1 MKDLKE
7 RGNMTDFVKPDLPRT
22 TPSFGVSNDIRRT
35 PPRRGRRRL
44 ILVLIAS
51 ACVIGLTLG
60 LRRLRAAA
68 PTVDRSVVW
77 IDQVKRGPMLR
88 EVQGQGTLV
97 PVEIRWITAVA
108 PARVDRVRV
117 LPGTKVDPDTVLVDL
132 LNPEVELAALEA
144 DRQLAQ
150 AQADLVNLGASVT
163 NQRLA
168 QESVVAGLDSEHQE
182 AARRAQADQVL
193 AKKGF
198 LSDLEMAT
206 SRDKESTLSG
216 RKSFEEKRL
225 TALQKGIGAQVQA
238 MRQQVERLRAIAD
251 FRHKEVEALHVRAG
265 VAGVLQD
272 LPLQP
277 GQSVAVGAVV
287 AKVAQPDKLKAE
299 LRVPETQAKDVQ
311 LGQKATVDTR
321 NGIVVGKVARIDPAA
336 VSGTVKVDIQFSGP
350 LPAGSRPDL
359 SVEGTIEL
367 ERLESVLYVG
377 RPAFGQPDASVGLFK
392 LNADGDEAT
401 RTEVKLGKASVRT
414 IQVRG
419 GLVEGDRVILSDMTQ
434 WDGAERVRLR

>member
-1 MKDLKE
+1 
-7 RGNMTDFVKPDLPRT
+7 MTEFVKPDLPRA
-22 TPSFGVSNDIRRT
+22 TPLVGSNDIRRT

-51 ACVIGLTLG
+51 ACVVGLTLG

-97 PVEIRWITAVA
+97 PVDIRWITAVA

-117 LPGTKVDPDTVLVDL
+117 LPGTKVQPDTILLDL
-132 LNPEVELAALEA
+132 LNPDVELQALEA

-150 AQADLVNLGASVT
+150 AQAELTNLEASLT

-168 QESVVAGLDSEHQE
+168 QESVVASLDSEHQE
-182 AARRAQADQVL
+182 AQRRAAADEAL

-206 SRDKESTLSG
+206 SRDKASTLSG
-216 RKSFEEKRL
+216 RKAFEEKRL
-225 TALQKGIGAQVQA
+225 GALAKGIAAQVQA
-238 MRQQVERLRAIAD
+238 QRQQVERLRSIAE
-251 FRHKEVEALHVRAG
+251 FRHKEVDALHVRAG
-265 VAGVLQD
+265 VAGVLQEM
-272 LPLQP
+272 PLQP

-287 AKVAQPDKLKAE
+287 AKVAQPERLKAE
-299 LRVPETQAKDVQ
+299 LRVPETQAKDVRI
-311 LGQKATVDTR
+311 GQKASVDTR
-321 NGIVVGKVARIDPAA
+321 NCIVVGKVSRIDPAA
-336 VSGTVKVDIQFSGP
+336 VSGTVKVDVQFDGA
-350 LPAGSRPDL
+350 LPEGARPDL

-367 ERLESVLYVG
+367 ERLDNVLYVG
-377 RPAFGQPDASVGLFK
+377 RPAFGQPDATVGLFK
-392 LNADGDEAT
+392 LVDDGDEAA
-401 RTEVKLGKASVRT
+401 RTQVKLGKASVRT
-414 IQVRG
+414 IEVKG
-419 GLVEGDRVILSDMTQ
+419 GLAEGDRVILSDMTQ
-434 WDGAERVRLR
+434 WDSAERVRLR

>member
-1 MKDLKE
+1 
-7 RGNMTDFVKPDLPRT
+7 
-22 TPSFGVSNDIRRT
+22 
-35 PPRRGRRRL
+35 
-44 ILVLIAS
+44 
-51 ACVIGLTLG
+51 
-60 LRRLRAAA
+60 
-68 PTVDRSVVW
+68 
-77 IDQVKRGPMLR
+77 
-88 EVQGQGTLV
+88 
-97 PVEIRWITAVA
+97 
-108 PARVDRVRV
+108 
-117 LPGTKVDPDTVLVDL
+117 
-132 LNPEVELAALEA
+132 
-144 DRQLAQ
+144 
-150 AQADLVNLGASVT
+150 
-163 NQRLA
+163 
-168 QESVVAGLDSEHQE
+168 
-182 AARRAQADQVL
+182 
-193 AKKGF
+193 
-198 LSDLEMAT
+198 
-206 SRDKESTLSG
+206 
-216 RKSFEEKRL
+216 
-225 TALQKGIGAQVQA
+225 
-238 MRQQVERLRAIAD
+238 
-251 FRHKEVEALHVRAG
+251 
-265 VAGVLQD
+265 
-272 LPLQP
+272 
-277 GQSVAVGAVV
+277 
-287 AKVAQPDKLKAE
+287 VAQPDKLKAE

>member
-1 MKDLKE
+1 MD
-7 RGNMTDFVKPDLPRT
+7 V
-22 TPSFGVSNDIRRT
+22 RRT

-44 ILVLIAS
+44 ILVLVAS

-77 IDQVKRGPMLR
+77 IDEVKRGPMLR

-117 LPGTKVDPDTVLVDL
+117 LPGTKVEADTILVDL
-132 LNPEVELAALEA
+132 LNPDVELQALEA

-150 AQADLVNLGASVT
+150 AQAELVNLEATVT
-163 NQRLA
+163 NQKLA
-168 QESVVAGLDSEHQE
+168 QESVVASLDSEQKE
-182 AARRAQADQVL
+182 AERRAQADQVL

-198 LSDLEMAT
+198 LSELEMAT
-206 SRDKESTLSG
+206 SRDKEATLSG
-216 RKSFEEKRL
+216 KKAFEQKRL
-225 TALQKGIGAQVQA
+225 GALAKGIVAQVQA
-238 MRQQVERLRAIAD
+238 ERQQVERLRSIAE
-251 FRHKEVEALHVRAG
+251 FRHKEVDALHVRAG

-287 AKVAQPDKLKAE
+287 AKVAQPDHLKAE

-311 LGQKATVDTR
+311 LGQKAMIDTR
-321 NGIVVGKVARIDPAA
+321 NGVVEGKVSRIDPAA
-336 VSGTVKVDIQFSGP
+336 VSGTVKVDVQFAGP
-350 LPAGSRPDL
+350 LPAGARPDL
-359 SVEGTIEL
+359 SIEGTIEL
-367 ERLESVLYVG
+367 ERLDHVLYVG
-377 RPAFGQPDASVGLFK
+377 RPAFGQPDATVALFK
-392 LNADGDEAT
+392 LVGDDEAV
-401 RTEVKLGKASVRT
+401 RTNVKLGRASVRT
-414 IQVRG
+414 IEVRG

>member
-1 MKDLKE
+1 MNDLL
-7 RGNMTDFVKPDLPRT
+7 KPDLPRA
-22 TPSFGVSNDIRRT
+22 TPLGGTMDIRRT

-44 ILVLIAS
+44 ILVLVAS
-51 ACVIGLTLG
+51 ACVIGVTLG

-68 PTVDRSVVW
+68 PTVDRAVVW
-77 IDQVKRGPMLR
+77 IDEVKRGPMLR

-117 LPGTKVDPDTVLVDL
+117 LPGTKVQPETILVDL
-132 LNPEVELAALEA
+132 INPDVELQLLEA

-150 AQADLVNLGASVT
+150 AQAELVNLEASVT

-168 QESVVAGLDSEHQE
+168 QESVVASLDSEHQE
-182 AARRAQADQVL
+182 AQRRAQADAEL

-206 SRDKESTLSG
+206 SRDKEATLSG
-216 RKSFEEKRL
+216 RKAFEQKRL
-225 TALQKGIGAQVQA
+225 GALQKGIVAQVQA
-238 MRQQVERLRAIAD
+238 QRQQVERLRSIAE
-251 FRHKEVEALHVRAG
+251 FRHREVDALHVRAG
-265 VAGVLQD
+265 VAGVLQE

-321 NGIVVGKVARIDPAA
+321 NGLVVGTVSRIDPAA
-336 VSGTVKVDIQFSGP
+336 VSGTVKVDVQLDG
-350 LPAGSRPDL
+350 LPAGARPDL
-359 SVEGTIEL
+359 SIEGTIEV
-367 ERLESVLYVG
+367 ERLQNVLYVG
-377 RPAFGQPDASVGLFK
+377 RPAFGQPGVSIKLFK
-392 LNADGDEAT
+392 LVDGDEAV
-401 RTEVKLGKASVRT
+401 RVDVKLGKASVRT
-414 IQVRG
+414 IEVRG

>member
-1 MKDLKE
+1 MDL
-7 RGNMTDFVKPDLPRT
+7 
-22 TPSFGVSNDIRRT
+22 RRM
-35 PPRRGRRRL
+35 PPPRGRRRL
-44 ILVLIAS
+44 VVALICS
-51 ACVIGLTLG
+51 ACMIGVTVG

-68 PTVDRSVVW
+68 PTVERAAIWVDTVR
-77 IDQVKRGPMLR
+77 RGPMLR
-88 EVQGQGTLV
+88 GVQGQGTLV

-117 LPGTKVDPDTVLVDL
+117 LPGTKVQADTVLVDL
-132 LNPEVELAALEA
+132 INPDVELQALEA

-150 AQADLVNLGASVT
+150 AQAELTNLEASLT

-168 QESVVAGLDSEHQE
+168 QESVVASLSSEHQE
-182 AARRAQADQVL
+182 AQRRAAADDAL

-198 LSDLEMAT
+198 LSALEMAT
-206 SRDKESTLSG
+206 SRDKASTLAG
-216 RKSFEEKRL
+216 RQAFEEKRL
-225 TALQKGIGAQVQA
+225 GALARGIAAQVQA
-238 MRQQVERLRAIAD
+238 QRQKVEQLRAIAA

-265 VAGVLQD
+265 VAGVLQE

-321 NGIVVGKVARIDPAA
+321 NGVVVGKVARIDPAA
-336 VSGTVKVDIQFSGP
+336 AAGTVKVDVAFDGP
-350 LPAGSRPDL
+350 LPAGARPDL

-367 ERLESVLYVG
+367 ERLNDVLYVG
-377 RPAFGQPDASVGLFK
+377 RPAFGQPEAAVGLFK
-392 LNADGDEAT
+392 LTDGEEAV
-401 RTEVKLGKASVRT
+401 RTQVKLGKASVRT
-414 IQVRG
+414 IEVRG
-419 GLVEGDRVILSDMTQ
+419 GLAEGDRVILSDMTQ

>member
-1 MKDLKE
+1 MEPIK
-7 RGNMTDFVKPDLPRT
+7 MTDFPKPDLPRS
-22 TPSFGVSNDIRRT
+22 TPLGGSMDIRRT

-44 ILVLIAS
+44 IVVLIAF

-117 LPGTKVDPDTVLVDL
+117 LPGTKVEPDTILLDL
-132 LNPEVELAALEA
+132 LNPDVELAALEA

-150 AQADLVNLGASVT
+150 AQAELVNLDASLT

-168 QESVVAGLDSEHQE
+168 QESVVAGLDSDHQE
-182 AARRAQADQVL
+182 AKRRAEADDAL

-206 SRDKESTLSG
+206 SRDRAAALAG
-216 RKSFEEKRL
+216 RKVFEEKRL
-225 TALQKGIGAQVQA
+225 GALAKGISAQVQA
-238 MRQQVERLRAIAD
+238 QKQQVERLRSIAE
-251 FRHKEVEALHVRAG
+251 FRHKEVDALHVRAG

-277 GQSVAVGAVV
+277 GQSVAVGAVL

-299 LRVPETQAKDVQ
+299 LRIPETQAKDVQ
-311 LGQKATVDTR
+311 IGQKATVDTR
-321 NGIVVGKVARIDPAA
+321 NGTIVGKVARIDPAA
-336 VSGTVKVDIQFSGP
+336 VSGTVKVDV
-350 LPAGSRPDL
+350 ASR
-359 SVEGTIEL
+359 
-367 ERLESVLYVG
+367 G
-377 RPAFGQPDASVGLFK
+377 RFRRARG
-392 LNADGDEAT
+392 
-401 RTEVKLGKASVRT
+401 RT
-414 IQVRG
+414 
-419 GLVEGDRVILSDMTQ
+419 
-434 WDGAERVRLR
+434 

>member
-1 MKDLKE
+1 M
-7 RGNMTDFVKPDLPRT
+7 
-22 TPSFGVSNDIRRT
+22 DIRRS
-35 PPRRGRRRL
+35 PPRRGRRRVV
-44 ILVLIAS
+44 IALVAS
-51 ACVIGLTLG
+51 ALVAGTTLS

-68 PTVDRSVVW
+68 PTVERAAIW
-77 IDQVKRGPMLR
+77 IDMVKRGPMLR

-117 LPGTKVDPDTVLVDL
+117 LPGTKVDADTVLVDL
-132 LNPEVELAALEA
+132 LNPDVELQALEA

-150 AQADLVNLGASVT
+150 AQAELTNLDASLS

-168 QESVVAGLDSEHQE
+168 QESVVASLASEHQE
-182 AARRAQADQVL
+182 AQRRATADEVL

-206 SRDKESTLSG
+206 SRDRASTLSG
-216 RKSFEEKRL
+216 RHDFEEKRL
-225 TALQKGIGAQVQA
+225 GALARGTAAQVQA
-238 MRQQVERLRAIAD
+238 QRQQVERLRSIAS
-251 FRHKEVEALHVRAG
+251 FRHREVEALHVRAG
-265 VAGVLQD
+265 VAGVLQE

-277 GQSVAVGAVV
+277 GQSVAVGALV
-287 AKVAQPDKLKAE
+287 AKVAQPDRLKAE

-321 NGIVVGKVARIDPAA
+321 NGVVVGKVARIDPAA
-336 VSGTVKVDIQFSGP
+336 VSGTVKVDVTFDGP
-350 LPAGSRPDL
+350 LPAGARPDL
-359 SVEGTIEL
+359 SVEGTVEL
-367 ERLESVLYVG
+367 ERLQSVLYVG
-377 RPAFGQPDASVGLFK
+377 RPAFGQPEHPVGLFR
-392 LNADGDEAT
+392 LIEGGEEAV
-401 RTEVKLGKASVRT
+401 RTDVKLGKASVRT
-414 IQVRG
+414 IEVRG